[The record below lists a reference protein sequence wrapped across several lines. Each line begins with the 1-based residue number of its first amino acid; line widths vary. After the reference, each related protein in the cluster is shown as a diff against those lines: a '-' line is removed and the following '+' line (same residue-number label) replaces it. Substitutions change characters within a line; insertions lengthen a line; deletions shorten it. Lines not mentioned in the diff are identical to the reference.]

1 MIDCLIYCEI
11 PFFKLYTLLFV
22 NKINKKQNNY
32 FSNFFYDIGV
42 GSE

>member
-11 PFFKLYTLLFV
+11 LFFQTVYTFICELNKQKTKQLF
-22 NKINKKQNNY
+22 
-32 FSNFFYDIGV
+32 FEFFYDIGV